1 MRQIN
6 KIGLIIS
13 LASLAANGIF
23 IFTYPNP
30 GISIVGALI
39 AGASSFYL
47 WRSIRRS
54 SALGQLRARLNPSK
68 LDHPFRLTV
77 YDTLLDKT
85 VEIHVSHFPA
95 TITEGNV
102 QVRIGEDQRIDVYFE
117 GRLAQS
123 FYLAKPLSHG

>member
-1 MRQIN
+1 MKQTI
-6 KIGLIIS
+6 KIGLIVS
-13 LASLAANGIF
+13 LASLVANVTL
-23 IFTYPNP
+23 IFTYPKP

-39 AGASSFYL
+39 AGASSFYC
-47 WRSIRRS
+47 WRSLRRS
-54 SALGQLRARLNPSK
+54 SALGQLSARLNPKK

-77 YDTLLDKT
+77 YDSLLGET
-85 VEIHVSHFPA
+85 IEIHVSHFPA

-102 QVRIGEDQRIDVYFE
+102 QVRIDEDQRIDVYFE